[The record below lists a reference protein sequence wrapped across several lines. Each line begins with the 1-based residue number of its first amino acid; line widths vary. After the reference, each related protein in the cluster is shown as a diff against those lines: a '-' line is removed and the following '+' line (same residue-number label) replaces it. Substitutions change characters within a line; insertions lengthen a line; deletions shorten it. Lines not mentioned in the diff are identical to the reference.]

1 VPIVIQKYGGSSV
14 ANARRIKNVARR
26 IVKTAKSGH
35 QVVVVVS
42 AMADTTDELLTL
54 AGQITA
60 NPPRRE
66 LDMLL
71 TAGER
76 ISMSLLSMAIHDLGG
91 QAISF
96 TGSQV
101 GIITDSSHNRARIL
115 EIKADRL
122 RESLKAGKIAIV
134 AGFQGVSLAK
144 EITTL
149 GRGGSDTTAVALAVT
164 LGARSCQIY
173 SDVEGVYSADPRIVR
188 QAKKLPI
195 ISFDEMEEMAAFGAQ
210 VLHVRAVELAS
221 KYGMSIDCR
230 SSFTN
235 HPGTIVG
242 KGSKMERV
250 TVRSIVHDKS
260 LAMVTVK
267 LPAARSS
274 AMPQLLTRMAEA
286 GIQVKSFF
294 HGQAQEGKL
303 SLFFILDEADLSGAK
318 AVIEKSTKTSG
329 PVQYRINRDI
339 GAVSLIGSGVGGET
353 AILSRMLKTL
363 AGKKVHVQAMATS
376 HTRISCFVLRRDL
389 EKALLALHL
398 AFIG

>member
-1 VPIVIQKYGGSSV
+1 
-14 ANARRIKNVARR
+14 
-26 IVKTAKSGH
+26 
-35 QVVVVVS
+35 
-42 AMADTTDELLTL
+42 MADTTDDLLTL
-54 AGQITA
+54 ARQITA

-122 RESLKAGKIAIV
+122 RDALKSGKIAIV
-134 AGFQGVSLAK
+134 AGFQGVSLAR

-164 LGARSCQIY
+164 LGGKILPDLQRRGRGLQRRSP
-173 SDVEGVYSADPRIVR
+173 DR
-188 QAKKLPI
+188 QAGQEKLGS
-195 ISFDEMEEMAAFGAQ
+195 ISFDEMEEMSAFGAQ

-230 SSFTN
+230 SSFSN

-242 KGSKMERV
+242 KGSKMERI
-250 TVRSIVHDKS
+250 TVKSIVHDKN

-267 LPAARSS
+267 LPASRSS
-274 AMPQLLTRMAEA
+274 AMPQLLTKLAGA
-286 GIQVKSFF
+286 GIQVRSFF
-294 HGQAQEGKL
+294 HGQAQEGRL
-303 SLFFILDEADLSGAK
+303 SLFFILDESDLAGAK
-318 AVIEKSTKTSG
+318 ALIEKSIKSG
-329 PVQYRINRDI
+329 GPAECLINKDI
-339 GAVSLIGSGVGGET
+339 GAVSLVGSGVGGET
-353 AILSRMLKTL
+353 AIISKMLKTL
-363 AGKKVHVQAMATS
+363 AGKKIHVQAMATS
-376 HTRISCFVLRRDL
+376 HTRISCFILRRDL
-389 EKALLALHL
+389 EKSLLSLHR

>member
-1 VPIVIQKYGGSSV
+1 M

-26 IVKTAKSGH
+26 IVETAKKGNK
-35 QVVVVVS
+35 VVVVVS
-42 AMADTTDELLTL
+42 AMADTTDDLLSL

-60 NPPRRE
+60 KPPRRE

-76 ISMSLLSMAIHDLGG
+76 ISMSLLCMAIDGLGG

-101 GIITDSSHNRARIL
+101 GIITDSTHSRARIL

-122 RESLKAGKIAIV
+122 KEAIRAGKIAIV
-134 AGFQGVSLAK
+134 AGFQGVSLAR

-149 GRGGSDTTAVALAVT
+149 GRGGSDTTAVAIAVA
-164 LGARSCQIY
+164 LGAKSCQIY
-173 SDVEGVYSADPRIVR
+173 SDVDGVYSADPRIIKQVR
-188 QAKKLPI
+188 KLSAL
-195 ISFDEMEEMAAFGAQ
+195 SFDEMEEMAAFGAQ

-221 KYGMSIDCR
+221 KYGMTIDCR
-230 SSFTN
+230 SSFSN
-235 HPGTIVG
+235 HPGTTVG
-242 KGSKMERV
+242 KGSKMERI
-250 TVRSIVHDKS
+250 TVKSIVHDKN

-274 AMPQLLTRMAEA
+274 ATPQLLTKMAEA

-294 HGQAQEGKL
+294 HGQSQDGQL
-303 SLFFILDEADLSGAK
+303 SLYFILDQADLAGAK
-318 AVIEKSTKTSG
+318 TIIEKSGKSSS
-329 PVQYRINRDI
+329 PAKCAINSDI
-339 GAVSLIGSGVGGET
+339 GAVSLVGSGVGGET
-353 AILSRMLKTL
+353 AIISKMLKTL
-363 AGKKVHVQAMATS
+363 AQKKIHVHAMATS
-376 HTRISCFVLRRDL
+376 HTRISCFMLRRDL
-389 EKALLALHL
+389 EKALLSLHR

>member
-1 VPIVIQKYGGSSV
+1 MPIVVQKYGGSSV
-14 ANARRIKNVARR
+14 ANAQRIKNVAKR

-60 NPPRRE
+60 KPPRRE

-76 ISMSLLSMAIHDLGG
+76 ISMSLLCMAIDGLGG

-122 RESLKAGKIAIV
+122 KEALKGGKIAIV
-134 AGFQGVSLAK
+134 AGFQGVSLAR

-173 SDVEGVYSADPRIVR
+173 SDVDGVYSTDPRIIK
-188 QAKKLPI
+188 QAKQLSSI
-195 ISFDEMEEMAAFGAQ
+195 TFDEMEEMAAFGAQ

-221 KYGMSIDCR
+221 KYGMTIECR

-242 KGSKMERV
+242 KGSKMERI
-250 TVRSIVHDKS
+250 TVKSIVHDKN

-267 LPAARSS
+267 LPTARSS
-274 AMPQLLTRMAEA
+274 ATPQLLTKMAEA

-294 HGQAQEGKL
+294 HGQSQDGQL
-303 SLFFILDEADLSGAK
+303 SLYFILDDADLAGAR
-318 AVIEKSTKTSG
+318 AVIEKRAKSG
-329 PVQYRINRDI
+329 SPAKCAVNSDI

-353 AILSRMLKTL
+353 AIISKMLKTL
-363 AGKKVHVQAMATS
+363 AQKKIHVHAMATS
-376 HTRISCFVLRRDL
+376 HTRISCFILRRDL
-389 EKALLALHL
+389 EKALLSLHL

>member
-1 VPIVIQKYGGSSV
+1 V
-14 ANARRIKNVARR
+14 ANAQRIKNVARR
-26 IVKTAKSGH
+26 IVKTAKSGN

-42 AMADTTDELLTL
+42 AMADTTDDLLTL
-54 AGQITA
+54 ARQITA

-76 ISMSLLSMAIHDLGG
+76 ISMSLLSMAIHNLGG

-122 RESLKAGKIAIV
+122 REALKAGKIAIV

-164 LGARSCQIY
+164 LGTRSCQIY
-173 SDVEGVYSADPRIVR
+173 SDVDGVYSADPRIVK
-188 QAKKLPI
+188 QAKKLVS
-195 ISFDEMEEMAAFGAQ
+195 ISFDEMEEMSAFGAQ

-230 SSFTN
+230 SSFSN

-242 KGSKMERV
+242 KGSKMERI
-250 TVRSIVHDKS
+250 TVKSIVHDKNM
-260 LAMVTVK
+260 AMVTVI

-274 AMPQLLTRMAEA
+274 AMPQLLTKLAGA
-286 GIQVKSFF
+286 GIQVRSFF
-294 HGQAQEGKL
+294 HGQAQEGRL
-303 SLFFILDEADLSGAK
+303 SLFFILDESDLAGAK
-318 AVIEKSTKTSG
+318 ALIEKTIKSG
-329 PVQYRINRDI
+329 GPAECLINKDI
-339 GAVSLIGSGVGGET
+339 GAVSLVGSGVGGET
-353 AILSRMLKTL
+353 AIISKMLKTL
-363 AGKKVHVQAMATS
+363 ASHKVHVQVMATS
-376 HTRISCFVLRRDL
+376 HTRISCFILRRDL
-389 EKALLALHL
+389 EKSLLALHR

>member
-1 VPIVIQKYGGSSV
+1 MSIIVQKYGGSSV
-14 ANARRIKNVARR
+14 ADAQRIKNVARR

-42 AMADTTDELLTL
+42 AMADSTDDLMTL
-54 AGQITA
+54 ARQITA
-60 NPPRRE
+60 QPPRRE

-76 ISMSLLSMAIHDLGG
+76 ISMSLLSMAIDVLGG

-101 GIITDSSHNRARIL
+101 GIITDSNHNRARIV

-122 RESLKAGKIAIV
+122 KEALKDGKIAIV

-149 GRGGSDTTAVALAVT
+149 GRGGSDTTAVALAVA
-164 LGARSCQIY
+164 LGAKSCQIY
-173 SDVEGVYSADPRIVR
+173 SDVDGVYSADPRIIK
-188 QAKKLPI
+188 QAKRLSA

-221 KYGMSIDCR
+221 KFGMAIDCR
-230 SSFTN
+230 SSFSN
-235 HPGTIVG
+235 LQGTIVG
-242 KGSKMERV
+242 KGSKMERI
-250 TVRSIVHDKS
+250 TVKSIVYDKS
-260 LAMVTVK
+260 LAMVTVI
-267 LPAARSS
+267 LQAARSS
-274 AMPQLLTRMAEA
+274 AMPQLLTKMAEA

-294 HGQAQEGKL
+294 HGQAQDARL
-303 SLFFILDEADLSGAK
+303 SLFFILDEADLPCAK
-318 AVIEKSTKTSG
+318 DVIEKNIKTAKQAQCQVS
-329 PVQYRINRDI
+329 QDI
-339 GAVSLIGSGVGGET
+339 GAVSLVGSGVGGET
-353 AILSRMLKTL
+353 AIISKMLKTL
-363 AGKKVHVQAMATS
+363 AGKKIHVQALATS
-376 HTRISCFVLRRDL
+376 HTRISCFMLRRDL
-389 EKALLALHL
+389 EKALLALHR